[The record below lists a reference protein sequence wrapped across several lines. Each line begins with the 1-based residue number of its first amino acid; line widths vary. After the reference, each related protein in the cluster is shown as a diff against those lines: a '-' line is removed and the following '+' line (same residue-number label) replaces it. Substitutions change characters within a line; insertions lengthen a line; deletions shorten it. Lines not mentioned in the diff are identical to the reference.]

1 MNDLFGNQSRR
12 KVGAESAQKGGAT
25 TFSGTS
31 CSAHRRA
38 PTGTP
43 DVGADRRTRAKTAGR
58 AYSLADLRKEAEGL
72 YLELMQEQRQRD
84 AFKAK
89 LNGELPRI
97 TAARERLVMHFE
109 IHGHP
114 PTPVGWKGSRPLYEE
129 LDRANRAAYPFRE
142 GLRVKERLVKAI
154 MDRIKDINMELD
166 Q

>member
-1 MNDLFGNQSRR
+1 MSDLFGNQSRR

-25 TFSGTS
+25 TFFGTS
-31 CSAHRRA
+31 SSAHRRA

-43 DVGADRRTRAKTAGR
+43 DVGADRRTRAKR
-58 AYSLADLRKEAEGL
+58 AMPSSSVADLRKEAEGL

-84 AFKAK
+84 AFKAA

-114 PTPVGWKGSRPLYEE
+114 PTQVGWKGSRPLYEE

-142 GLRVKERLVKAI
+142 GLRAKERLVKAI
-154 MDRIKDINMELD
+154 MDRIKGINMEID

>member
-1 MNDLFGNQSRR
+1 MTDLFGNQSRR

-31 CSAHRRA
+31 SSAHRRA

-43 DVGADRRTRAKTAGR
+43 GVGADRRTRAKKAER
-58 AYSLADLRKEAEGL
+58 AYSLDDLRKEAEGL
-72 YLELMQEQRQRD
+72 YLELMLERRQRD

-89 LNGELPRI
+89 LNGELPKI

-114 PTPVGWKGSRPLYEE
+114 PTQIGWKFSRPLYEE
-129 LDRANRAAYPFRE
+129 LDATNRAAYPFRE
-142 GLRVKERLVKAI
+142 GLRAKERLVKAI

>member
-1 MNDLFGNQSRR
+1 MTDLFGNQSRR

-25 TFSGTS
+25 TFFGTS

-38 PTGTP
+38 PTAPPG
-43 DVGADRRTRAKTAGR
+43 VVADRRTRAKTAGR

-89 LNGELPRI
+89 LNGELPKI
-97 TAARERLVMHFE
+97 AAARERLVMHFE

-114 PTPVGWKGSRPLYEE
+114 PTQVGWKGSRPLYEE

-142 GLRVKERLVKAI
+142 GLRAKERLVKAI
-154 MDRIKDINMELD
+154 MDRIKDINMEID

>member
-1 MNDLFGNQSRR
+1 MNDLFGNPSRR

-25 TFSGTS
+25 TFFATS

-38 PTGTP
+38 PTAPPG
-43 DVGADRRTRAKTAGR
+43 VVADRRTRAKTAMP
-58 AYSLADLRKEAEGL
+58 ASSVAVLRKEAEGL

-84 AFKAK
+84 AFKAA
-89 LNGELPRI
+89 LNGKLPRI

-109 IHGHP
+109 IYGHP
-114 PTPVGWKGSRPLYEE
+114 PTQAGWKSSRLLYEE
-129 LDRANRAAYPFRE
+129 LDAANRAAYPFRE
-142 GLRVKERLVKAI
+142 GLRAKERLVKAI